1 LEKMEDLSQLM
12 MQIEAEKLELAE
24 DNFRLRDI
32 LKQNRID
39 SEL

>member
-1 LEKMEDLSQLM
+1 MEDLSQLM